1 MPSIL
6 IVDDEVTFAKNL
18 AKYLTRFGHDVA
30 TAATVA
36 DGLQLFRSRSPDV
49 LVLDYRLPDGTGM
62 DFIEQVRATDESVH
76 IILITGYG
84 TVELAVDAMKA
95 GANDLLTK

>member
-1 MPSIL
+1 MSNIL

-36 DGLQLFRSRSPDV
+36 DGL
-49 LVLDYRLPDGTGM
+49 
-62 DFIEQVRATDESVH
+62 
-76 IILITGYG
+76 
-84 TVELAVDAMKA
+84 
-95 GANDLLTK
+95 